1 MTRLGRMAGARNI
14 LNKNEG
20 IINHILLLLFFI
32 IFFFWLVF
40 YSVLFLLLKTGWDFT
55 ECRIPNSWYMYIFL
69 ISCFFFFFLP
79 ITNFF
84 HSALFLFCVECLA
97 EKVKKFFSGKK
108 DLGKVQGNDISSRVE
123 RVDAGLADH

>member
-1 MTRLGRMAGARNI
+1 MQDTKLMVYVY
-14 LNKNEG
+14 
-20 IINHILLLLFFI
+20 FFN
-32 IFFFWLVF
+32 
-40 YSVLFLLLKTGWDFT
+40 FL
-55 ECRIPNSWYMYIFL
+55 
-69 ISCFFFFFLP
+69 FFFFFLP